1 VVAEA
6 APGVAVALGAEAAPG
21 VAVASEAEVALGA
34 EAVVP
39 LGNALP
45 DQEQ

>member
-1 VVAEA
+1 LEVVAEA
-6 APGVAVALGAEAAPG
+6 APGVAVAEVAPG
-21 VAVASEAEVALGA
+21 VAVVLEAEVALEA

-45 DQEQ
+45 DQDK